1 MIRNPY
7 KLRAFQSSD
16 ALVLDVYRE
25 TAGMPMEERFGLQA
39 QIRRAAV
46 SVPCNL
52 VEGCAR
58 PTTAEYCRFVYI
70 ARSSSCEVEYLL
82 GLAARLGFLNTR
94 TAEQLARRYRGVQT
108 GLFRLV
114 ESLDCPS
121 STL

>member
-58 PTTAEYCRFVYI
+58 PTTAEYCR
-70 ARSSSCEVEYLL
+70 
-82 GLAARLGFLNTR
+82 
-94 TAEQLARRYRGVQT
+94 
-108 GLFRLV
+108 
-114 ESLDCPS
+114 
-121 STL
+121 